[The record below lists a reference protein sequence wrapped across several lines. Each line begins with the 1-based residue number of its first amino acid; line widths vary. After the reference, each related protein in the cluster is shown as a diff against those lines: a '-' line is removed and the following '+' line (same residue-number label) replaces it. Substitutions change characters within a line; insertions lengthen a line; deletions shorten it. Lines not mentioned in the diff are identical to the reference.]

1 MFAPMLALFLAVAAA
16 PVPVTAVSDSYPCLS
31 PDGHT
36 LVFESN
42 RSGRQALWL
51 ADADGKN
58 PRLFFDPGQGEPGGA
73 VWSPDG
79 RRIAFVMRTR
89 EGGAAVY
96 GMDRS
101 GATPRR
107 ITVQPGDWA
116 HPHWSADGKRLF
128 FNAPSPLPARPGG
141 EATAIYSARPDG
153 SDLRLH
159 LACDDLC
166 TYPSTSPDGQWIAFR
181 KTIAEPGRTWEQQPI
196 PRNSEVFVA
205 HMDGSGQRNLS
216 NDPAFDG
223 WPTWSRDGRFVIFA
237 SARDGR
243 PSAGQIFRT
252 PVNGG
257 SVERLTP
264 DDGWS
269 RAQPSVAHDG
279 SIYVFEL
286 KEDERAQLGHIAR
299 IPAPET
305 AR

>member
-1 MFAPMLALFLAVAAA
+1 MLSIFLLTAA
-16 PVPVTAVSDSYPCLS
+16 PLSVTAVSDSYPSLS
-31 PDGHT
+31 PDGRT

-51 ADADGKN
+51 ANADGSD
-58 PRLFFDPGQGEPGGA
+58 PHIFFDPGQGDPGGA

-79 RRIAFVMRTR
+79 TRLAFVMRTAD
-89 EGGAAVY
+89 GGAAVY
-96 GMDRS
+96 VMNRNG
-101 GATPRR
+101 GTPLRVTTR
-107 ITVQPGDWA
+107 LGDWA

-128 FNAPSPLPARPGG
+128 FNAPSPLPPRPGG
-141 EATAIYSARPDG
+141 EATASYSAAPDG

-166 TYPSTSPDGQWIAFR
+166 TYPSPSPDGQWIAFR
-181 KTIAEPGRTWEQQPI
+181 KAIPEPGRNWEQQAS
-196 PRNSEVFVA
+196 PRNSEVFIA
-205 HMDGSGQRNLS
+205 RMDGSGQRNLS

-223 WPTWSRDGRFVIFA
+223 WPTWSHDGRSVIFA

-243 PSAGQIFRT
+243 PSAGQIFRV
-252 PVNGG
+252 PADGRA
-257 SVERLTP
+257 VERLTP

-269 RAQPSVAHDG
+269 RAQPSVAADG

-286 KEDERAQLGHIAR
+286 KEDERTQVGHIAR
-299 IPAPET
+299 IPAEA